1 MVIMAFYVC
10 ILLSSKFAV
19 DNQNLHVISTNVEK
33 IMGPINIFDA
43 TLMLWANKAL
53 EIFTAVS
60 RKLDA
65 RRSV

>member
-1 MVIMAFYVC
+1 MYTSIFKSC
-10 ILLSSKFAV
+10 SG

-43 TLMLWANKAL
+43 TLMLWANRAL
-53 EIFTAVS
+53 EIFTAVVSS

-65 RRSV
+65 RRSVKNK